1 MFAQDLRS
9 SHCLQ
14 TIDAAEQCAPEDARP
29 GVLLFDSTHCQ
40 LVTVAHRPLAW
51 AISSVSAT
59 LSAHAEPLVTSL
71 HNSLFDVVSGRPV
84 VSLWSIYFQ

>member
-1 MFAQDLRS
+1 MLAQDLRS
-9 SHCLQ
+9 SRCLQ
-14 TIDAAEQCAPEDARP
+14 TINAAEQCAPEDARP
-29 GVLLFDSTHCQ
+29 GVILLDSTIRQ

-51 AISSVSAT
+51 ATSSVSAT

-84 VSLWSIYFQ
+84 MNHGSTHLQ